1 MEKLLPLL
9 TVDPAASWSEN
20 PSPPCG
26 ASASLISNVA
36 QFSTLTSANLQ
47 GWFCSVHMTFPTYP
61 TDWAPLALATDT
73 PSKPTCGND
82 VDTGLP
88 ACGESYILISG
99 VGITTTAPNLELD
112 PLTGENPVGTP
123 HTVTA
128 TVTNADDTPRSG
140 VTVSWVVT
148 GANAG
153 ASGVCVPA
161 TCITGA
167 DGKVSFT
174 YTGTNIGD
182 DTINAA
188 ISVDGSRQTATAAK
202 TWVEAPKGSV
212 KGKGSIQ
219 TGRAFGRATFEVDA
233 GPAGGIFYGITGNGN
248 TFEATSI
255 EGFTAVGNTA
265 SFSGNAKVERRFGL
279 HVQGQLR
286 GQRHAWSRRH
296 VQHRDQ
302 LGGTTVFSS
311 GGPQKLKTGN
321 VVVDDGVA

>member
-1 MEKLLPLL
+1 M
-9 TVDPAASWSEN
+9 
-20 PSPPCG
+20 
-26 ASASLISNVA
+26 
-36 QFSTLTSANLQ
+36 
-47 GWFCSVHMTFPTYP
+47 
-61 TDWAPLALATDT
+61 
-73 PSKPTCGND
+73 
-82 VDTGLP
+82 
-88 ACGESYILISG
+88 
-99 VGITTTAPNLELD
+99 
-112 PLTGENPVGTP
+112 
-123 HTVTA
+123 
-128 TVTNADDTPRSG
+128 TNADDTPRSG

-153 ASGVCVPA
+153 ASGSASRPRA
-161 TCITGA
+161 STGA

-188 ISVDGSRQTATAAK
+188 ISVDGTRQTATAAK

-265 SFSGNAKVERRFGL
+265 SFSGNAKVNGAGGCTYKVSFVDNGTPGREDTFNI
-279 HVQGQLR
+279 VI
-286 GQRHAWSRRH
+286 SC
-296 VQHRDQ
+296 
-302 LGGTTVFSS
+302 GGTTVFSS